1 MLPLFACALSIRQKR
16 AVNGGMDSSPFQTRR
31 EKNITSVQNRDNW
44 GETGKR
50 KDDLITDEQT
60 TGNEEIVT
68 RV

>member
-1 MLPLFACALSIRQKR
+1 MERRNGLFPLPDKE
-16 AVNGGMDSSPFQTRR
+16 R
-31 EKNITSVQNRDNW
+31 ENITPVQNRDNW